1 MPSSTIAYATRS
13 ARKPHGGFVL
23 LTVEILCLL
32 WWVYRQ
38 RYIQLRDLRVWLAC
52 QEMVARRCHLRP
64 DQVPRYSLAELH
76 RLVGGVGG
84 PHLRCSLRRLEA
96 HGLLAW
102 SSTHLTFIT
111 TADALRGI
119 PDRTS
124 FITMR
129 ATIPN
134 LQRRV
139 PVPRPTLR
147 LLALGC
153 RATVIATILGHLIR
167 CLYAHARPLRCVSG
181 GWCKASWIAKVF
193 QVDHRRIKAARR
205 HLATLGWLEIAAVP
219 QHTLNRWGSYVY
231 VSLTWDR
238 PAHALGCRPS
248 LPSTGETTLL
258 PPPPQ
263 FSTTTLPPPSL
274 NKEPLQEHQHQQ
286 LAPRPD
292 PLVLAPHTASHA
304 TSPPLHGLLPPDE
317 TLPPPTLSHIVPADL
332 QDTARLL
339 TLFTQAQ
346 TQGLIGKSDSD
357 RLTFCAL
364 AEHAKVVG
372 STNPCGLFAALVRRQ
387 HWHFVTDSDEDV
399 AQARLKT
406 YLYGPATRAAPPPAA
421 APPALSP
428 DAAIVRYVRAQLA
441 RAGWQGEAFGLVSR
455 ADPTWTRERWECAT
469 AELAQAQAAW
479 QRASALNRVS
489 DLTDVGDTLD
499 RVGVSTAE
507 EDILA

>member
-1 MPSSTIAYATRS
+1 MPLSTPVYVTRA

-23 LTVEILCLL
+23 LTVEILYLL

-52 QEMVARRCHLRP
+52 QEMVARRCQLLP
-64 DQVPRYSLAELH
+64 DQVPHYTLAELH

-102 SSTHLTFIT
+102 SSTRITFIT
-111 TADALRGI
+111 APAALRGI
-119 PDRTS
+119 SDLTS
-124 FITMR
+124 FTTMC

-181 GWCKASWIAKVF
+181 GWCKASWIAAVF
-193 QVDHRRIKAARR
+193 QVDRRRIKAARR

-219 QHTLNRWGSYVY
+219 QPTLNRWGSYVY
-231 VSLTWDR
+231 VSLIWDR
-238 PAHALGCRPS
+238 PTHALGCRPS
-248 LPSTGETTLL
+248 MPSAGETTLL

-263 FSTTTLPPPSL
+263 FSTTTLPPLSIH
-274 NKEPLQEHQHQQ
+274 KEPLQEPQHQQ
-286 LAPRPD
+286 LAPRPH
-292 PLVLAPHTASHA
+292 PLVLAPHTAAHA
-304 TSPPLHGLLPPDE
+304 TSPPLHDLLRPDGA
-317 TLPPPTLSHIVPADL
+317 LPPPTLSHIVPADL

-339 TLFTQAQ
+339 TLLTQAQ
-346 TQGLIGKSDSD
+346 TQGLIGKSDSN

-372 STNPCGLFAALVRRQ
+372 SANPCGLFAALVRRQ

-399 AQARLKT
+399 AQARLKA
-406 YLYGPATRAAPPPAA
+406 YLYGPAARAAPPPAA
-421 APPALSP
+421 APPDLSP
-428 DAAIVRYVRAQLA
+428 DAVIVRYVCTQLA
-441 RAGWQGEAFGLVSR
+441 RAGWQGDAFGLVSR
-455 ADPTWTRERWECAT
+455 GDPTWTRARWECAA

-479 QRASALNRVS
+479 QHANTLNRVG
-489 DLTDVGDTLD
+489 DLMGVGDALGLL
-499 RVGVSTAE
+499 GVSAAE
-507 EDILA
+507 ADSLA